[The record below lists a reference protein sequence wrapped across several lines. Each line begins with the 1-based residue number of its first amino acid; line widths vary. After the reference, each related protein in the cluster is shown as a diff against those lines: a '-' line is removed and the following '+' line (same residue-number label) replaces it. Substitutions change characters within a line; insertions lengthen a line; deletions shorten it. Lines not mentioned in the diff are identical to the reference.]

1 MTKRS
6 FVNRIAIAT
15 GYPKVHVDQVI
26 DLFLEQLVETLAR
39 DDRIELRNF
48 GVFRTVELDARVG
61 RNPRTGAPVDIPAA
75 RHVRF
80 RAGKLMRNK
89 LNP

>member
-1 MTKRS
+1 MTKRR
-6 FVNRIAIAT
+6 FVNRIAVAT
-15 GYPKVHVDQVI
+15 GYPKVHVDNVI
-26 DLFLEQLVETLAR
+26 DLFLDELIDTLAH
-39 DDRIELRNF
+39 DGRIELRNF

-80 RAGKLMRNK
+80 RAGKSMREK